1 MLFYYMTRLPPS
13 LSPLLNT
20 LYLHT
25 FLYTLS
31 APLCSSL
38 FLFILFSFRHFL
50 YASGIQAI
58 LSIFPSNFQFL
69 VSFALTCR
77 NFLNAK
83 FMFKRNRNKMANI
96 GRKLSENHKWNRIFQ
111 TTPFPSIRKNNNE
124 KVVKYFN

>member
-1 MLFYYMTRLPPS
+1 MLFYYMTMLPPS
-13 LSPLLNT
+13 PST
-20 LYLHT
+20 IKHFIFT
-25 FLYTLS
+25 HFLYTLS

-111 TTPFPSIRKNNNE
+111 TTPLPSSRKNNNE
-124 KVVKYFN
+124 KMVKYFN